1 MNIGEVV
8 KKLQIK
14 HPSVT
19 ISRIRFLEKEGL
31 VNIKRSQG
39 GTRKF
44 SNKDIEKISKI
55 IYLQETEFYSL
66 KAIKNNPSLLK
77 SNKSKTI
84 TIDTYSL
91 RDLLKQAGITKDQY
105 NELISFGFEDEKDE
119 FSNNDLNRLKSWSYF
134 YSIGLEPKNFSV
146 LKSINERSIDFVE
159 FINSLLPDDSSAV
172 QIAVL
177 DVHNIINS
185 SSSFIQIGEG
195 LNVNGSI
202 QTNGSVTAGT
212 SFIIGDADIN
222 ETDLEK
228 LDGITNG
235 AGLANKALVLD
246 GSADV
251 ASGLRNLTATGTIT
265 APTVD
270 TNVLQSTD
278 STAIQVNEG
287 LNVSGT
293 LSPKLTDAQ
302 NLKFGFPIS
311 SL

>member
-31 VNIKRSQG
+31 VNIKRSPG

-77 SNKSKTI
+77 RNKSKSI

-91 RDLLKQAGITKDQY
+91 RDLLKQAGISKDQY

-119 FSNNDLNRLKSWSYF
+119 YSNNDLNRLKSWSYF

-159 FINSLLPDDSSAV
+159 FINSLLPDDSSAEK
-172 QIAVL
+172 
-177 DVHNIINS
+177 NII
-185 SSSFIQIGEG
+185 
-195 LNVNGSI
+195 
-202 QTNGSVTAGT
+202 
-212 SFIIGDADIN
+212 IN
-222 ETDLEK
+222 
-228 LDGITNG
+228 NY
-235 AGLANKALVLD
+235 
-246 GSADV
+246 S
-251 ASGLRNLTATGTIT
+251 NLIRSYLLK
-265 APTVD
+265 
-270 TNVLQSTD
+270 N
-278 STAIQVNEG
+278 
-287 LNVSGT
+287 
-293 LSPKLTDAQ
+293 
-302 NLKFGFPIS
+302 NL
-311 SL
+311 

>member
-31 VNIKRSQG
+31 VNIKRSPG

-77 SNKSKTI
+77 RNKSKSI

-91 RDLLKQAGITKDQY
+91 RDLLKQAGISKDQY

-119 FSNNDLNRLKSWSYF
+119 YSNNDLNRLKSWSYF

-159 FINSLLPDDSSAV
+159 FINSLLPDDSSAEKILLLIIT
-172 QIAVL
+172 QI
-177 DVHNIINS
+177 
-185 SSSFIQIGEG
+185 
-195 LNVNGSI
+195 
-202 QTNGSVTAGT
+202 
-212 SFIIGDADIN
+212 
-222 ETDLEK
+222 
-228 LDGITNG
+228 
-235 AGLANKALVLD
+235 
-246 GSADV
+246 
-251 ASGLRNLTATGTIT
+251 
-265 APTVD
+265 
-270 TNVLQSTD
+270 
-278 STAIQVNEG
+278 
-287 LNVSGT
+287 
-293 LSPKLTDAQ
+293 
-302 NLKFGFPIS
+302 
-311 SL
+311 